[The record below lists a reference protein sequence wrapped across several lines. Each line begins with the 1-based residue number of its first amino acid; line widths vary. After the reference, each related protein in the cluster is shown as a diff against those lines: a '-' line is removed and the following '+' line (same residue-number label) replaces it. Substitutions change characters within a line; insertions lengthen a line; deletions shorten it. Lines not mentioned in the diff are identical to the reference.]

1 MEKLTRYLS
10 YTLSAVFFVGGLFV
24 ILGVSNLSNVP
35 KEMRVMLGIVLIL
48 WAIYRFVII
57 RTKSKQYEEEE

>member
-1 MEKLTRYLS
+1 
-10 YTLSAVFFVGGLFV
+10 LSAAFFVGGLFV